1 MLLVWL
7 AHRFAK
13 GGLRPIELLILSELD
28 VFLCL
33 YAIGILDF
41 FFPCGLFHTLC

>member
-1 MLLVWL
+1 MFLIWL
-7 AHRFAK
+7 ADRYAE
-13 GGLRPIELLILSELD
+13 GGLRPVELLILSELD

-33 YAIGILDF
+33 FALYILGS